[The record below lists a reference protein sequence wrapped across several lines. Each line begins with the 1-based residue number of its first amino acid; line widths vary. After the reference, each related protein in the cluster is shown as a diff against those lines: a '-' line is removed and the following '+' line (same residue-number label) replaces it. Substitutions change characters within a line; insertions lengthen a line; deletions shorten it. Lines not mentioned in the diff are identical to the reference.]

1 MHDVPSAGTARR
13 VAVGTIRSGI
23 RVVRRRKRMA
33 NGIANVSQREEG
45 VTVTADTDIAATG
58 SGALPDRARVVIA
71 GGGAIGTSI
80 AYHLAKLGVR
90 DVVLLERKQL
100 TAGTTWH
107 AAGLIT
113 SAGMPTETFLWMSRY
128 TTELL
133 PKIEEESG
141 QDTGFRTIGHL
152 HLASTPQ
159 RLETL
164 TREAAHARYHGVPAE
179 IVGPEEV
186 ARHWP
191 MAKVDD
197 ILAAVWVPDE
207 GRVNPADFT
216 QAYAKAARN
225 DGVRILEGVTVT
237 GFTTAAGRV
246 VGVIT
251 DQGTIECETFVNA
264 AGMWG
269 RQLGALAGVTVP
281 LQAAEHYYLL
291 TDDVEWAHPD
301 LPVVEDPDRYGYYR
315 EEGGGI
321 LVGLFEPV
329 AAPWSLDEIPQDL
342 GFAVLPPDWDR
353 MGGFL
358 SDAMDR
364 FPALHDAGIR
374 QFFCGPES
382 FTPDNGPLLGEAPEL
397 GGYFVACGL
406 NSLGILLSGG
416 VGSLVAQ
423 WIVDGEPPMDVTA
436 MSVDRMMPFMTNR
449 SFRAERGVEL
459 LGSLFGDSAF
469 PSWRPQTGRNVRRS
483 VIHDRLTAAG
493 AVFMPLTGYEV
504 ADWFAGPGVSHER
517 PQGWSRD
524 QSFEANAAE
533 HATVRDAVGVMD
545 MSFMAK
551 ILVQGPDAEALL
563 SRVSANDVRV
573 PVGKVVYTQWLT
585 PKGGI
590 WTDVTVTRVHDETF
604 VVVAAD
610 VIHRRSIAWLRRNVA
625 EGEHVAITDMTSSR
639 TLLSVQGPNSR
650 ELLSRLTTAD
660 LSNEAFP
667 YMTAK
672 EIDVH
677 HGDALALRVTYL
689 GELGWELH
697 VPNDLAFT
705 VFDALF
711 QAGEDLGIGNAG
723 LLALNSLRLE
733 KAYRDYGLD
742 IDNSD
747 TPIDVGL
754 DFAVAWDKPG
764 GFIGRDALVAQR
776 DSGVRGYRMV
786 QVLVNDPEPLL
797 YAHEPLLRDGEVVG
811 INRIG
816 AYGFTLGGSVGLA
829 MIESEEYTSDA
840 SIASGTW
847 ELEIA
852 GTRSPV
858 TVSLE
863 PLYDPKRVRIKA

>member
-1 MHDVPSAGTARR
+1 MTAEAQSAGTGSRR
-13 VAVGTIRSGI
+13 
-23 RVVRRRKRMA
+23 
-33 NGIANVSQREEG
+33 
-45 VTVTADTDIAATG
+45 
-58 SGALPDRARVVIA
+58 LPDRASVVVV
-71 GGGAIGTSI
+71 GGGVIGVSV
-80 AYHLAKLGVR
+80 AYHLAKLGIR
-90 DVVLLERKQL
+90 DVVLLERTQL

-133 PKIEEESG
+133 GTIEQESG

-152 HLASTPQ
+152 HLACTPQ

-164 TREAAHARYHGVPAE
+164 TREATHARYHGVPVE
-179 IVGPEEV
+179 MVGPDEV

-191 MAKVDD
+191 VAKVDD
-197 ILAAVWVPDE
+197 IIAAAWVPDE

-216 QAYAKAARN
+216 QAYAKVARA
-225 DGVRILEGVTVT
+225 DGVTILEGVTVT
-237 GFTTAAGRV
+237 GFSRANGRV
-246 VGVIT
+246 TGVVT
-251 DQGTIECETFVNA
+251 DQGSIECETVVNA

-291 TDDVEWAHPD
+291 TDEVDWADPD
-301 LPVVEDPDRYGYYR
+301 FPIVEDPDRYGYYR

-321 LVGLFEPV
+321 LVGLFEPK
-329 AAPWSLDEIPQDL
+329 AAPWSLDEIPADL

-353 MGGFL
+353 MAGFL

-397 GGYFVACGL
+397 RGYFTACGL

-416 VGSLVAQ
+416 VGSLIAQ

-436 MSVDRMMPFMTNR
+436 MAVDRMVPPMANR

-459 LGSLFGDSAF
+459 LGALFGDSAF
-469 PSWRPQTGRNVRRS
+469 PSWRPTTGRNVRRS
-483 VIHDRLTAAG
+483 VIHDRLVDAG
-493 AVFMPLTGYEV
+493 AIFMPLSSYEV
-504 ADWFAGPGVSHER
+504 PDWFAAPGVPHER
-517 PQGWSRD
+517 PQGWGRD
-524 QSFEANAAE
+524 QSFEANEAE
-533 HATVRDAVGVMD
+533 HRLVREAVAIMD

-551 ILVQGPDAEALL
+551 ILVQGPHAEDLL
-563 SRVSANDVRV
+563 SRTCANDVRV
-573 PVGKVVYTQWLT
+573 PVGRIVYTQMLT

-590 WTDVTVTRVHDETF
+590 WTDITVTRVDEQAF

-610 VIHRRSIAWLRRNVA
+610 VIHRRTIAWLERHVA
-625 EGEHVAITDMTSSR
+625 ESEFVTITDMTAAR
-639 TLLSVQGPNSR
+639 TLLSIQGPKSR

-660 LSNEAFP
+660 LSNAAFP
-667 YMTAK
+667 YMTGQ
-672 EIDVH
+672 EIEVQ
-677 HGDALALRVTYL
+677 HGSALAIRVTYL

-697 VPNDLAFT
+697 IPNDLAFT
-705 VFDALF
+705 VYEALLE
-711 QAGEDLGIGNAG
+711 AGQDLGIGHAG

-764 GFIGRDALVAQR
+764 GFIGRDALVEQR
-776 DSGVRGYRMV
+776 DSGVREGRMV

-797 YAHEPLLRDGEVVG
+797 YAHEPLLRDGQVVG

-829 MIESEEYTSDA
+829 MIEDPAFTSDEA
-840 SIASGTW
+840 ISSGTW
-847 ELEIA
+847 ELEVV
-852 GTRSPV
+852 GTRYPA
-858 TVSLE
+858 TVSLAAM
-863 PLYDPKRVRIKA
+863 YDPKREQIKA